1 MSTNGLAGSSAHRKV
16 DVPYYL
22 SQGASGSVLRQ
33 PTLVSAIDLESAD
46 GTAAAQL
53 SVVGLEGTPAA
64 LTVYSGS
71 IGLRPGTSSLGAA
84 PAGVN
89 IRSLANGVAVEVGT
103 DGAGIVNT
111 LGVAG
116 ATGVAQVYDEIY
128 NQPVQLQTI
137 TIVASDPDCTP
148 TGGAEIFRC
157 TQAAVAQ
164 AGAGTVQFNRIQ
176 VPRSGAYVM
185 QSEIRMGNGAGA
197 NTVVLP
203 SAIVGG
209 IPIWNSLALGM
220 QEFSTVIAVP
230 YSQVE
235 VIGGDFAAIDTF
247 ASNSLTIKTYSQV
260 LILDATKEYA
270 ITLAA
275 NSAAWNIGDAG
286 QIKVELIAMC

>member
-1 MSTNGLAGSSAHRKV
+1 
-16 DVPYYL
+16 
-22 SQGASGSVLRQ
+22 
-33 PTLVSAIDLESAD
+33 
-46 GTAAAQL
+46 
-53 SVVGLEGTPAA
+53 
-64 LTVYSGS
+64 
-71 IGLRPGTSSLGAA
+71 
-84 PAGVN
+84 
-89 IRSLANGVAVEVGT
+89 
-103 DGAGIVNT
+103 
-111 LGVAG
+111 
-116 ATGVAQVYDEIY
+116 
-128 NQPVQLQTI
+128 
-137 TIVASDPDCTP
+137 
-148 TGGAEIFRC
+148 
-157 TQAAVAQ
+157 
-164 AGAGTVQFNRIQ
+164 
-176 VPRSGAYVM
+176 M